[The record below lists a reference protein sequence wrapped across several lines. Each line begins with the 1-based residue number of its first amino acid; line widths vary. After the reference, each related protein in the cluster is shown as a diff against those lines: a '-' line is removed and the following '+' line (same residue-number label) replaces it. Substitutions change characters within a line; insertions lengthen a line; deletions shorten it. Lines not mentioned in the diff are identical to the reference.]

1 MVGEGGSC
9 GGGGDVVG
17 AVRFGGLFSF
27 FFNDTAATKI
37 YTEEIVGSVR
47 CV

>member
-1 MVGEGGSC
+1 MSKIKG
-9 GGGGDVVG
+9 
-17 AVRFGGLFSF
+17 F
-27 FFNDTAATKI
+27 FFNDTETTEI

>member
-1 MVGEGGSC
+1 MKTVL
-9 GGGGDVVG
+9 V
-17 AVRFGGLFSF
+17 F
-27 FFNDTAATKI
+27 FFVFNGTATTEI